1 MFDVIPSAS
10 NTLAFAGG
18 IVAARLTV
26 ASLGVVVV
34 GTLGAETAI
43 DFVVVRAAG
52 SFLAHAGDE
61 FATFM
66 GNTGVTSEEAARR
79 NLAGL
84 GG

>member
-1 MFDVIPSAS
+1 MFDILPSAS

-18 IVAARLTV
+18 VVAARLTV

-43 DFVVVRAAG
+43 DFVVVGATG
-52 SFLAHAGDE
+52 SFLAETGDE
-61 FATFM
+61 LTTFM
-66 GNTGVTSEEAARR
+66 GSTGVKIEEATRR
-79 NLAGL
+79 DLASL